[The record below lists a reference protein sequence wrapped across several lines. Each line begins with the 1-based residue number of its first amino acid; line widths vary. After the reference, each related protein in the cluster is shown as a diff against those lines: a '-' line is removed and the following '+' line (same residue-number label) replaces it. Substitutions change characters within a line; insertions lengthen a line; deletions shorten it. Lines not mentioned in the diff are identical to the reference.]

1 MNNAVVTFDASLDT
15 MVRAW
20 LHAKRGRTNSEATEQ
35 RYAATLAT
43 FRALLHTQGI
53 DLDGD
58 TALVATL
65 AQGWAASSRTGARTG
80 ARTGE
85 GVAPA
90 TFNQRVNVLSS
101 FYRYV
106 IRQGLFVDTQGN
118 ARANPIDRIDRRQAQ
133 AYANARALPSTLVRE
148 RLAAIETDTL
158 LGMRDAALL
167 WLTLTTGRRLSEV
180 AGIRREHMSLDGDT
194 LVITFPH
201 AKGGKVLRDA
211 LDARVAAI
219 LALYLRT
226 LDVEMPTHESSAVWV
241 AIGPHGRGK
250 ALHKRSLERIC
261 EQRLGTSHFH
271 ALRHTFAHA
280 MEDLG
285 AKISEIQARL
295 GHSSIAVTGVYL
307 ARLSSEKNP
316 YAGAI
321 AALFRDEPT
330 A

>member
-1 MNNAVVTFDASLDT
+1 MNSNAVVRFDASLDT

-20 LHAKRGRTNSEATEQ
+20 LHAKRGRTNSEATEA

-65 AQGWAASSRTGARTG
+65 AQGWAASSVS
-80 ARTGE
+80 GE
-85 GVAPA
+85 PVAPA
-90 TFNQRVNVLSS
+90 TYNQRIATLSS
-101 FYRYV
+101 FYRHV

-118 ARANPIDRIDRRQAQ
+118 ARANPIDRIDRRQVQ
-133 AYANARALPSTLVRE
+133 AYATARAMSRTFITE
-148 RLAAIETDTL
+148 RLAAISLDTL
-158 LGMRDAALL
+158 TGLRDAALL

-180 AGIRREHMSLDGDT
+180 AGIRREHLTLDGDN
-194 LVITFPH
+194 LVVTFPR
-201 AKGGKVLRDA
+201 AKGGKVLRDELA
-211 LDARVAAI
+211 PEVASL

-226 LDVEMPTHESSAVWV
+226 LDEVMPTHATGAVWV

-280 MEDLG
+280 MEDVG

>member
-1 MNNAVVTFDASLDT
+1 MSNAVVRFDASLDT

-58 TALVATL
+58 PALLATL
-65 AQGWAASSRTGARTG
+65 AQGWAASSVS
-80 ARTGE
+80 GE
-85 GVAPA
+85 PVAPA
-90 TFNQRVNVLSS
+90 TYNQRIATLSS

-106 IRQGLFVDTQGN
+106 IRQGLLVETDGDGKEH
-118 ARANPIDRIDRRQAQ
+118 ARPNPIDRIERRQVQ
-133 AYANARALPSTLVRE
+133 AYATARAMSRAFITE
-148 RLAAIETDTL
+148 RLAAIPLDSL
-158 LGMRDAALL
+158 MGLRDAALL

-180 AGIRREHMSLDGDT
+180 AGIRREHLTLDGDK
-194 LVITFPH
+194 LVVTFPR
-201 AKGGKVLRDA
+201 AKGGKVLRDELA
-211 LDARVAAI
+211 SEVASL

-226 LDVEMPTHESSAVWV
+226 LDETMPAHAPGAVWV
-241 AIGPHGRGK
+241 AIGPHKRGQ

-261 EQRLGTSHFH
+261 LERLGTSHFH

>member
-1 MNNAVVTFDASLDT
+1 MVSNAVVAFDASLDT
-15 MVRAW
+15 MIRAW
-20 LHAKRGRTNSEATEQ
+20 LHAKRGRSDSEATEQ

-65 AQGWAASSRTGARTG
+65 AQGWAAQS
-80 ARTGE
+80 RTGE

-90 TFNQRVNVLSS
+90 TFNQRVNTLSS
-101 FYRYV
+101 FYRYI
-106 IRQGLFVDTQGN
+106 IRQGLFVDEKGN
-118 ARANPIDRIDRRQAQ
+118 ARANPIDRIDRRQVQ
-133 AYANARALPSTLVRE
+133 AYAKARAMSRAFITE
-148 RLAAIETDTL
+148 RLAAIPLDTL
-158 LGMRDAALL
+158 TGLRDAALL

-180 AGIRREHMSLDGDT
+180 AGMRREHLTLADGDK
-194 LVITFPH
+194 LVVTFPR
-201 AKGGKVLRDA
+201 AKGGKVLRDELA
-211 LDARVAAI
+211 PEVASL
-219 LALYLRT
+219 LALYLHT
-226 LDVEMPTHESSAVWV
+226 LDETMPAHAPGAVWV
-241 AIGPHGRGK
+241 AIGPHGRGQ

-261 EQRLGTSHFH
+261 EHRLGTSHFH

-285 AKISEIQARL
+285 AKISEIQTRL

-307 ARLSSEKNP
+307 ASLSSEKNP

-321 AALFRDEPT
+321 AALFRDEPS